1 MTGTMRF
8 AIIAVLCLACGPS
21 KQKQDPDPDPTG
33 PTTKPQTEI
42 QRRQQ
47 AACEGVGK
55 MATKCAIEETKTQP
69 ADVQKQA
76 DPEHTAEF
84 NTKDY
89 VDKCVAQYMSSRQV
103 RVFEVCLREETEC
116 DPFFS
121 CLDNATPQK

>member
-1 MTGTMRF
+1 MMRF
-8 AIIAVLCLACGPS
+8 AVIAVLCLACGPS
-21 KQKQDPDPDPTG
+21 KQKPDPDPDPD
-33 PTTKPQTEI
+33 PAMKPPPQTEI

-55 MATKCAIEETKTQP
+55 MATKCAVEDTKNQP
-69 ADVQKQA
+69 ANVQKEA
-76 DPEHTAEF
+76 DPEHTAQF

-89 VDKCVAQYMSSRQV
+89 VDKCVAQYLSSRQI

-116 DPFFS
+116 GPFFS